1 LERHAD
7 ILGTHGVEGRN
18 RTFIVAPTPTPT
30 PTPLRKRPWIN
41 FFCGA
46 AGPQVFFNVGY
57 VVN

>member
-30 PTPLRKRPWIN
+30 PLRKRPWIN

-46 AGPQVFFNVGY
+46 AGPQVFFNVEY
-57 VVN
+57 VID